1 MNSFTTFISQLF
13 IISLVAVF
21 TLSCKQP
28 ASEKSKNNTMKINWN
43 KLSTAGLN
51 GDLTKGVSASYAA
64 LINGKLIVARSE
76 EHTSELQS
84 RPHLVCRLLLEK
96 KKKK

>member
-64 LINGKLIVARSE
+64 LINGKLIVA
-76 EHTSELQS
+76 
-84 RPHLVCRLLLEK
+84 
-96 KKKK
+96 